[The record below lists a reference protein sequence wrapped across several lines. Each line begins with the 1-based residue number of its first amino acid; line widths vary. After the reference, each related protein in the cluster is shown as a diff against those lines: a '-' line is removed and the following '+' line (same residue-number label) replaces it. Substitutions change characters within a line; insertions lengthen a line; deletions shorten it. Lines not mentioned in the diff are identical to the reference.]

1 MCSVLSPV
9 VGHSLGWCPSKFRWR
24 SNMAFGGKLITASR
38 KQVPG
43 SYQQHAWHD
52 SWQESIDIDYD
63 GELTA
68 EVQAAIKRV
77 FMERMAV
84 KGGSLNGVLR
94 APMENHLFVGQRVHV
109 LRSLHILKASGTRS
123 MFDGSHLCCGWR
135 GLAFMGRRNQVN
147 TGLIIVIGIAVVFIG
162 FPVLLVLFSA
172 SLIAL
177 AALWLFALQAVATA
191 CRACSTGCWHPCT
204 GHQEERVR
212 QEVCHW

>member
-1 MCSVLSPV
+1 
-9 VGHSLGWCPSKFRWR
+9 
-24 SNMAFGGKLITASR
+24 MAFGGKLISASR

-94 APMENHLFVGQRVHV
+94 APMDDGVVGVDVEKRQ
-109 LRSLHILKASGTRS
+109 
-123 MFDGSHLCCGWR
+123 
-135 GLAFMGRRNQVN
+135 
-147 TGLIIVIGIAVVFIG
+147 LIISGG
-162 FPVLLVLFSA
+162 
-172 SLIAL
+172 
-177 AALWLFALQAVATA
+177 
-191 CRACSTGCWHPCT
+191 CRLSD
-204 GHQEERVR
+204 
-212 QEVCHW
+212 